1 MKKSSLPPLPV
12 PASGNELAAV
22 PDATAVLAA
31 VPDAV
36 ADPEAVLRGFRG
48 NHGPV
53 ASELLANTN
62 TQTHRYRDTQTPR
75 YTQAR
80 T

>member
-1 MKKSSLPPLPV
+1 MKKFSLPPLPV

-31 VPDAV
+31 VPDAS

-48 NHGPV
+48 NRGPV
-53 ASELLANTN
+53 ANTN